1 MSSVPTTWPSTVASA
16 APATSIRGKGPTPKI
31 ISGSSRMLPTRPTAV
46 ERRTTTLLPMAV
58 NRPVKIW
65 LKKEK
70 RKPSATI
77 TR

>member
-1 MSSVPTTWPSTVASA
+1 
-16 APATSIRGKGPTPKI
+16 
-31 ISGSSRMLPTRPTAV
+31 MLPTRPTAV